1 MKKGVFIGVIIEH
14 LISEENNIHF
24 KNKTNIL
31 NIKDKNR
38 NNEKI
43 NKDSSK
49 NKNLDNNNK
58 NKQIDSDNER
68 NDLFIKML
76 ETGETKN
83 GKSKIMN
90 QSDMSHI
97 AQIYNN
103 PSFMKVIKLMN
114 SDSKVSEYINKTPEF
129 KTLKKENPI
138 FKEVIE
144 KPELMDTL
152 LKPEVFNAFSQI
164 SSIINKNK
172 GNNEITNE
180 QNNLNKLINNINE
193 NFENGQNNKDDLTNP
208 RLVQNNKI
216 KSEKLNLDK
225 KINTNKNK
233 KNIKKDENY
242 YNPNKYDKKFI
253 QLKNMGFTNEEAI
266 KNALVIFH
274 GNMEEAIE
282 QLSLLDAKDKIP

>member
-1 MKKGVFIGVIIEH
+1 MHYGSNSQKTVNKGVFIGVIIEH
-14 LISEENNIHF
+14 LILEENNIHF

-114 SDSKVSEYINKTPEF
+114 SNSKVSEYINKTPEF

-152 LKPEVFNAFSQI
+152 LKYEVFNAFSQI

-193 NFENGQNNKDDLTNP
+193 NFEN
-208 RLVQNNKI
+208 
-216 KSEKLNLDK
+216 
-225 KINTNKNK
+225 
-233 KNIKKDENY
+233 
-242 YNPNKYDKKFI
+242 
-253 QLKNMGFTNEEAI
+253 
-266 KNALVIFH
+266 
-274 GNMEEAIE
+274 
-282 QLSLLDAKDKIP
+282 

>member
-1 MKKGVFIGVIIEH
+1 M
-14 LISEENNIHF
+14 ISEENNIHF
-24 KNKTNIL
+24 KNETNIL
-31 NIKDKNR
+31 SIKDKNR

-43 NKDSSK
+43 KEDSSK
-49 NKNLDNNNK
+49 NKNLDNNNNK
-58 NKQIDSDNER
+58 NKQIDSDNEQ
-68 NDLFIKML
+68 NDLFIKMS
-76 ETGETKN
+76 EEGEAKN

-144 KPELMDTL
+144 KPELMDTI

-164 SSIINKNK
+164 SSIINKDK
-172 GNNEITNE
+172 GNNAITNE

-193 NFENGQNNKDDLTNP
+193 NFENGQNNKDDFTNP

-242 YNPNKYDKKFI
+242 YNPNKYDKKF
-253 QLKNMGFTNEEAI
+253 N
-266 KNALVIFH
+266 
-274 GNMEEAIE
+274 
-282 QLSLLDAKDKIP
+282 

>member
-114 SDSKVSEYINKTPEF
+114 SNSKVSEYINKTPEF
-129 KTLKKENPI
+129 KTFKQENPI

-144 KPELMDTL
+144 KPELM
-152 LKPEVFNAFSQI
+152 
-164 SSIINKNK
+164 
-172 GNNEITNE
+172 
-180 QNNLNKLINNINE
+180 
-193 NFENGQNNKDDLTNP
+193 
-208 RLVQNNKI
+208 
-216 KSEKLNLDK
+216 
-225 KINTNKNK
+225 
-233 KNIKKDENY
+233 
-242 YNPNKYDKKFI
+242 
-253 QLKNMGFTNEEAI
+253 
-266 KNALVIFH
+266 
-274 GNMEEAIE
+274 E
-282 QLSLLDAKDKIP
+282 QLDYPKFNNSTEIIP